1 MPSIKYSSTQ
11 TVTDETGKV
20 IKKEEKVTK
29 SWGTEPQYIKIYLE
43 DILYLVDMPP
53 HHSGILYEL
62 IKRASYADEGMEV
75 VLSAGL
81 KKKIAEVLGIKNIRS
96 INNALSDL
104 VKGQVLHKIGTGLYL
119 LNPYL
124 FGKGD
129 WQDIAKLRL
138 EVNYDLKGKS
148 FRTIC
153 EYKSDPGRQQELPMN
168 FEENVADTEE
178 KKGA

>member
-1 MPSIKYSSTQ
+1 MT
-11 TVTDETGKV
+11 
-20 IKKEEKVTK
+20 
-29 SWGTEPQYIKIYLE
+29 
-43 DILYLVDMPP
+43 
-53 HHSGILYEL
+53 
-62 IKRASYADEGMEV
+62 
-75 VLSAGL
+75 
-81 KKKIAEVLGIKNIRS
+81 
-96 INNALSDL
+96 DL
-104 VKGQVLHKIGTGLYL
+104 VKGKVLFRVDKGVYRF
-119 LNPYL
+119 NPYL

-178 KKGA
+178 KQGA